1 MRDQELEGPDAAR
14 ARLRAVVATI
24 DHELLRLPR
33 RTTGVEEIDGL
44 FDSWSVLVKQ
54 LALGP
59 APQLRRCSVCNHLG
73 MRAATLCGYC
83 WSRLSPL
90 TADPLA
96 EQGAL
101 GLDGMRVAPGAAQP

>member
-1 MRDQELEGPDAAR
+1 MRDEELEGPDPAR
-14 ARLRAVVATI
+14 GRLRVLVATI

-33 RTTGVEEIDGL
+33 RTTSAEGTDGL
-44 FDSWSVLVKQ
+44 FDAWSELVKQ

-59 APQLRRCSVCNHLG
+59 APMLRRCPACDHLG
-73 MRAATLCGYC
+73 MYAATLCGYC

-90 TADPLA
+90 PVGPT

-101 GLDGMRVAPGAAQP
+101 DLDGPRPPS